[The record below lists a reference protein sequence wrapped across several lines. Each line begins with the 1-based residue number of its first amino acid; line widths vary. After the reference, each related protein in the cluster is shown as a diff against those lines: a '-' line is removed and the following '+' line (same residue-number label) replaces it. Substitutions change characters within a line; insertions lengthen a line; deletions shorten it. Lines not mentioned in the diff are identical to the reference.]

1 MHKNPELP
9 EKIANS
15 DTSDYIGFSDALNI
29 IYSQIRPT
37 GILELSL
44 DLCYG
49 HIAAEDIKALMDNPP
64 DDVSLMDGFAIKS
77 DDVKQA
83 SSEYPA
89 NLQVSGSASA
99 GNPFKGRVP
108 QGNAIKIF
116 SGALIPDGSNAI
128 APVEYCQEI
137 STYVLVKSSFEA
149 GNNILS
155 KGMEIKAGSTIIEKG
170 STLLPGCIGLA
181 VASGINRVRI
191 YRRPRVAVLAIGDEL
206 VMPGKQ
212 LLPGQIYASNL
223 FTICAWLTSLGI
235 SYDTGVIADNKDAIR
250 VELAKYLTNAD
261 AIITSGGAWGSE
273 RDLIVDILDE
283 MGWTKLFHH
292 IRMRPGKGT
301 SFGIMQGKPVFCLP
315 GGPAGNQKAFLQLAL
330 PGIVRLGGQAKHP
343 LQRIC
348 ARISHAIE
356 SRYGNWTEFKDASLS
371 CDIEGHYRVTPC
383 YNLSSLQSIASADC
397 LICIPEGKE
406 SLDAG
411 ELIPVQLIKN
421 APDFIA
427 GTIV

>member
-99 GNPFKGRVP
+99 GNPFKGTIP
-108 QGNAIKIF
+108 QGSAVKIF
-116 SGALIPDGSNAI
+116 SGALIPDGSNAV

-137 STYVLVKSSFEA
+137 STRVLIRSSFEV
-149 GNNILS
+149 GNNILNRGS
-155 KGMEIKAGSTIIEKG
+155 EIKSGATVIEKG
-170 STLLPGCIGLA
+170 STLLPGCIGIA
-181 VASGINRVRI
+181 VASGISRVRI

-223 FTICAWLTSLGI
+223 FTICAWLTSLSI
-235 SYDTGVIADNKDAIR
+235 SYDTGVIADDKDAIGA
-250 VELAKYLTNAD
+250 ELANHLINSD

-283 MGWTKLFHH
+283 LGWTKLFHH

-301 SFGIMQGKPVFCLP
+301 SFGILHGKPVFCLP
-315 GGPAGNQKAFLQLAL
+315 GGPAGNHKAFLQLAL
-330 PGIVRLGGQAKHP
+330 PGILRLGGQTKHP
-343 LQRIC
+343 LQTIC
-348 ARISHAIE
+348 ARISHTIR
-356 SRYGNWTEFKDASLS
+356 SRYRNWTEFKDARLS
-371 CDIEGHYRVTPC
+371 CDAEGNYGVTPC
-383 YNLSSLQSIASADC
+383 HHLSSLQSIANADC
-397 LICIPEGKE
+397 LICIPEGKD
-406 SLDAG
+406 SLDAD

-421 APDFIA
+421 TLDCIPA
-427 GTIV
+427 